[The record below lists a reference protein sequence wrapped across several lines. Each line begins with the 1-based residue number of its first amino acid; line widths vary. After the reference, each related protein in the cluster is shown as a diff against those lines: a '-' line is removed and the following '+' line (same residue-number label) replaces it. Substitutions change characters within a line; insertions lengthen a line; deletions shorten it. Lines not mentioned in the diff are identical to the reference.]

1 MKSSTTDWKHLQSL
15 VAQLRKASNHP
26 YLFTGVESSAAG
38 PAQEDVV
45 TSSGKMVVLDR
56 LLQRLKLRGHRVVL
70 FSQYTRTLDIIGD
83 YLDLRGYSHCRL
95 DGSTNRVMREV
106 LINQFN
112 KKDSPVFVFCLS
124 TRAGGEGVNLF
135 TADTVVLFDSDWNPQ
150 VDIQA
155 MARVHRIGQTRPV
168 HVYRLVSRGTVE
180 ERIVQRA
187 QKKLFLDCMVNRGS
201 TAQGLEIDRK
211 LLEAKQ
217 LMEAKQ
223 YNARGRDKYQQIDDA
238 TDGDVD
244 ISTIMSALKFGW
256 NACFGADN
264 DVHDEDADQCAASYL
279 SDETVDA
286 IIDRTRLSNSSLSG
300 ELTDEGGEGGGMAS
314 SSARQLVGLQEGQEQ
329 SASGF
334 EEAAPLVSIRSFEG
348 EHFSR
353 ERKEVTMSDV
363 SSQWIIDKLPGQG
376 GQRRERESRLEQVH
390 VKDVGLVSVLKLNNY
405 SLEQGEPSVFEKE
418 GKKFRRDPT
427 GSGSGGKKR
436 PRCFENQDHCQRCW
450 NYGTLVCCNYCPAS
464 YHPACDG
471 MKKVPS
477 FIWSCPHHRGC
488 VTCQR
493 PSSST
498 GFLFR
503 CEMCPDAFCEDCLPL
518 DHAFVGRSCDRWE
531 ELGFVAPSNACFIH
545 CGADCVAFAAKQRI
559 ESNGSAN

>member
-1 MKSSTTDWKHLQSL
+1 MFFAQLGKSTDWKHLQSL

-26 YLFTGVESSAAG
+26 YLFAGVESSAAG
-38 PAQEDVV
+38 PAKEDVV
-45 TSSGKMVVLDR
+45 TSSGKMVVLD
-56 LLQRLKLRGHRVVL
+56 LLLRRLKLRGHRVVL

-112 KKDSPVFVFCLS
+112 KENSPLFVFCLS

-211 LLEAKQ
+211 LSEAKQ
-217 LMEAKQ
+217 LSVMKLPV
-223 YNARGRDKYQQIDDA
+223 DDA

-244 ISTIMSALKFGW
+244 ISTVMSALKFGW

-264 DVHDEDADQCAASYL
+264 DFNDAEEYAASYM
-279 SDETVDA
+279 SDEAVDS

-300 ELTDEGGEGGGMAS
+300 VLTDEGGGGGRAS
-314 SSARQLVGLQEGQEQ
+314 SRTRQLVGLQEDQEQ
-329 SASGF
+329 SASFF

-348 EHFSR
+348 EVFSR
-353 ERKEVTMSDV
+353 ESKEVTMSDI
-363 SSQWIIDKLPGQG
+363 SSQWIIDKPPGQM
-376 GQRRERESRLEQVH
+376 RERESRLEQVL
-390 VKDVGLVSVLKLNNY
+390 VRDVGLVSVLKINNY

-418 GKKFRRDPT
+418 GKKYKRDPT
-427 GSGSGGKKR
+427 GGGKKR

-450 NYGTLVCCNYCPAS
+450 NYGTLVCCNHCPAS

-477 FIWSCPHHRGC
+477 FNWSCPHHRGC
-488 VTCQR
+488 VICRKTN
-493 PSSST
+493 SST

-503 CEMCPDAFCEDCLPL
+503 CEMCPDAYCEDCLPL
-518 DHAFVGRSCDRWE
+518 DYAFVGRNCERWE
-531 ELGFVAPSNACFIH
+531 ELGFAAPSNACFIH

>member
-1 MKSSTTDWKHLQSL
+1 VKSTDWKHLQSL

-26 YLFTGVESSAAG
+26 YLFKGAESNDSG
-38 PAQEDVV
+38 PAAEDVV

-56 LLQRLKLRGHRVVL
+56 LLQRLRLRGHRVVL
-70 FSQYTRTLDIIGD
+70 FSQYTRTLDIISD
-83 YLDLRGYSHCRL
+83 YLDMRGYSHCRL

-106 LINQFN
+106 LVNQFN
-112 KKDSPVFVFCLS
+112 KRDSNVFIFCLS
-124 TRAGGEGVNLF
+124 TRAGGEGLNLF
-135 TADTVVLFDSDWNPQ
+135 TADTVILFDSDWNPQ

-211 LLEAKQ
+211 LSEAKQ
-217 LMEAKQ
+217 RNGSNQEKLQ
-223 YNARGRDKYQQIDDA
+223 LVDDDA
-238 TDGDVD
+238 TDGEVD
-244 ISTIMSALKFGW
+244 ISTVLSALKFGW

-264 DVHDEDADQCAASYL
+264 DGGEECEPSFM

-286 IIDRTRLSNSSLSG
+286 IIDRTRLSNSSLMLD
-300 ELTDEGGEGGGMAS
+300 ELSNDDAS
-314 SSARQLVGLQEGQEQ
+314 SKRQLVGLQEGQEQ
-329 SASGF
+329 SASRF
-334 EEAAPLVSIRSFEG
+334 EEAAPLVSIRNFEG
-348 EHFSR
+348 EVVAR
-353 ERKEVTMSDV
+353 EKKAVRMSDI
-363 SSQWIIDKLPGQG
+363 SSQWIIDNPGQK
-376 GQRRERESRLEQVH
+376 RERESRLEQVH
-390 VKDVGLVSVLKLNNY
+390 VQDIGLVSVLKLNNY

-418 GKKFRRDPT
+418 GKKFQRDPT
-427 GSGSGGKKR
+427 GGKKR
-436 PRCFENQDHCQRCW
+436 PGRCFENQDYCQRCW
-450 NYGTLVCCNYCPAS
+450 NYGMLVCCNYCPAS

-488 VTCQR
+488 VTCHR
-493 PSSST
+493 TGSST

-503 CEMCPDAFCEDCLPL
+503 CEMCPNAFCEDCLPV
-518 DHAFVGRSCDRWE
+518 DYAFVGRSCDRWE
-531 ELGFVAPSNACFIH
+531 ELGFTAPSSACFIH
-545 CGADCVAFAAKQRI
+545 CGSDCVEFAAKQGI
-559 ESNGSAN
+559 ESKDVAN